1 MQGGGGVKGLCGEEG
16 GRGYAYLGKMTL
28 IALGI
33 AAAADRGQLATAAT
47 L

>member
-1 MQGGGGVKGLCGEEG
+1 MCGEEG

>member
-1 MQGGGGVKGLCGEEG
+1 MRGGGRERV
-16 GRGYAYLGKMTL
+16 YIATLGKMTL